1 MRKRLRAGQR
11 CADGA
16 AVSRR
21 RGAGLVPAV
30 AGRRPA
36 RQASGAA
43 GRWWKAPV
51 RALAAMLACAVLLA
65 GCAAPKVLSP
75 SQAQAFA
82 LNRQGMD
89 SFTAGDTVRAQHAF
103 EAALR
108 LERAVE
114 NEEGIALNLLNLAQ
128 CYQRLGKP
136 EQAAAMLDQLLDG
149 GGAVFSS
156 QRRAEAALQHA
167 LLALQRNDAAAAD
180 RWQRDGAALCG
191 DCALA
196 GKLRSLAAR
205 LALQRG
211 DAGAALQ
218 AAGDALAKSGDDTVE
233 KANALR
239 LQGAAHLALGQK
251 PAAEAAL
258 SQALSLD
265 KEGGLPDKVLQDLQ
279 LLGHAGAD
287 VAAQR
292 RYWRRALA
300 VAQAAGKTAA
310 AKEIETAIAA
320 LPQD

>member
-1 MRKRLRAGQR
+1 MKAWAGVL
-11 CADGA
+11 AW
-16 AVSRR
+16 
-21 RGAGLVPAV
+21 V
-30 AGRRPA
+30 AL
-36 RQASGAA
+36 
-43 GRWWKAPV
+43 
-51 RALAAMLACAVLLA
+51 LAALT

-75 SQAQAFA
+75 SQAQAVA

-89 SFTAGDTVRAQHAF
+89 SFAAGDIVRAQQAF

-136 EQAAAMLDQLLDG
+136 ELAAVMLDQLLDSG
-149 GGAVFSS
+149 GVAFSA

-167 LLALQRNDAAAAD
+167 LLAFQRQDMPAAE
-180 RWQRDGAALCG
+180 RWQREGAALCG
-191 DCALA
+191 DCAMA

-211 DAGAALQ
+211 DAQEALK
-218 AAGDALAKSGDDTVE
+218 AAGEALARSGDDSVE

-239 LQGAAHLALGQK
+239 LQGAAQLALGQK
-251 PAAEAAL
+251 SAAEAAL
-258 SQALSLD
+258 LQALALD
-265 KEGGLPDKVLQDLQ
+265 KDSGLPDKVLQDLQ

-287 VAAQR
+287 AAAQR

-300 VAQAAGKTAA
+300 VAQASGKAA
-310 AKEIETAIAA
+310 AVKELESAIAA
-320 LPQD
+320 LPR

>member
-1 MRKRLRAGQR
+1 MRAWTVTLAW
-11 CADGA
+11 
-16 AVSRR
+16 
-21 RGAGLVPAV
+21 LVLLT
-30 AGRRPA
+30 G
-36 RQASGAA
+36 
-43 GRWWKAPV
+43 
-51 RALAAMLACAVLLA
+51 LA
-65 GCAAPKVLSP
+65 GCATPKTLSP
-75 SQAQAFA
+75 SQAQAVA

-89 SFTAGDTVRAQHAF
+89 SFTAGDIVRAQQAF

-136 EQAAAMLDQLLDG
+136 ELSAAMLDQLLDSG
-149 GGAVFSS
+149 GVAFSA

-167 LLALQRNDAAAAD
+167 LLAFQRQDMTAAE

-211 DAGAALQ
+211 DAQEALEAAS
-218 AAGDALAKSGDDTVE
+218 DALAKSGDDNVE

-239 LQGAAHLALGQK
+239 LQGAAQLALGQK

-258 SQALSLD
+258 LQALALD
-265 KEGGLPDKVLQDLQ
+265 KDGGLPDKVLQDLQ

-287 VAAQR
+287 TAAQR

-300 VAQAAGKTAA
+300 VAQASGKAA
-310 AKEIETAIAA
+310 AIKELESAIAA
-320 LPQD
+320 LPQ

>member
-1 MRKRLRAGQR
+1 MNGPCL
-11 CADGA
+11 
-16 AVSRR
+16 
-21 RGAGLVPAV
+21 PATM
-30 AGRRPA
+30 
-36 RQASGAA
+36 
-43 GRWWKAPV
+43 
-51 RALAAMLACAVLLA
+51 RALLMAVLCMALLA
-65 GCAAPKVLSP
+65 ACGTQKVLSP
-75 SQAQAFA
+75 SQAQAVA

-89 SFTAGDTVRAQHAF
+89 SFAAGDTVRALHAF
-103 EAALR
+103 EAALQ

-136 EQAAAMLDQLLDG
+136 ELAAAMLDRLLDG
-149 GGAVFSS
+149 GGVVFSP

-167 LLALQRNDAAAAD
+167 LLALQRNDAGAAD
-180 RWQRDGAALCG
+180 KWQREGAALCG

-196 GKLRSLAAR
+196 GKLNGLAAR

-211 DAGAALQ
+211 NAEDALKS
-218 AAGDALAKSGDDTVE
+218 AGEALAKSGDDAVE

-239 LQGAAHLALGQK
+239 LQGAAQLALGQK
-251 PAAEAAL
+251 AAAEAAL
-258 SQALSLD
+258 LQALALD

-279 LLGHAGAD
+279 LLGHAGSD

-310 AKEIETAIAA
+310 VKDIEAALGA
-320 LPQD
+320 LPQDQTSQ